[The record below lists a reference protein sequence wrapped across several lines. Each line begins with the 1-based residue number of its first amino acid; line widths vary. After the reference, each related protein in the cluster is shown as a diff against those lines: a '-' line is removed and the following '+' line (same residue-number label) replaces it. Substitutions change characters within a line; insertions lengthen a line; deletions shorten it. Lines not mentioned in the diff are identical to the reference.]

1 MFSAT
6 HISDSTAMVVGMRAF
21 GFTIAIASMS
31 RWFTNQAVAVKYLT
45 NRPAR
50 HLARHTT

>member
-6 HISDSTAMVVGMRAF
+6 YLSDSTAMVVGMRAF

-31 RWFTNQAVAVKYLT
+31 RWFTNQAAMVKYLT

-50 HLARHTT
+50 HLGRHLT

>member
-6 HISDSTAMVVGMRAF
+6 HLSDSAAMVVVMRAF
-21 GFTIAIASMS
+21 GFTIAMASMS
-31 RWFTNQAVAVKYLT
+31 RWFANQAGAVKYLT

-50 HLARHTT
+50 RLGRHLT